1 MLKLVDDVVPSA
13 SQFAVISRLAA
24 ANQLQFATVTQ
35 AATLL
40 NQVAAHVVVASFLQD
55 VLMVTVPFPLK
66 VRLLLQRLHQNQW
79 LLLLLQLSLLQ
90 HQQRLKMLLLLQ
102 QKKLQL
108 PQQKKLQLPQKQ
120 HQKLQ
125 RTLLQRRKSIGTS
138 NLHNAILWSCELSK
152 QVAGMSPVFMRRL

>member
-108 PQQKKLQLPQKQ
+108 PQKQ